1 MHLGQ
6 PERCLPP
13 LKTRRGTNTI
23 PLLKVWKWSTGLWS
37 KEQEYCKKRQEVRE
51 IAQGLCPSSAC
62 EREKSWV
69 KPEIFFSLKLSRET
83 LRLEQNCRWIIQG
96 LYQGRG
102 VGKRCWHHWATWHH
116 GVWVLSELQRK
127 HSLLSVS
134 MVHVI
139 RKTLKRVRA
148 PWWHHREGWGALCS
162 LAGAQAGQGRRGGA
176 EWVGRVLVWEHLQ
189 CNSFQGHPGI
199 MRREGCECEWGTW
212 NLTVLCSKPPNT
224 DASWTRA
231 SGQGPDSGHVEWRCS
246 WQWRPTSD
254 VHTTVGGGEAPGE
267 SLVRSPSWLIRIQ
280 RLVLRKLSLCVH
292 FEVSEGSWFPPL
304 LLFLLPPTL
313 RVDSCPWFWISS
325 NEAHLAPAFSSN

>member
-1 MHLGQ
+1 MEHWTLVKGAGILQEETGGQ
-6 PERCLPP
+6 RDSTGSLPQ
-13 LKTRRGTNTI
+13 LSLWKRKVMSKTRDILFPKTFKGDTEAGAEL
-23 PLLKVWKWSTGLWS
+23 PLDYPRPLPRT
-37 KEQEYCKKRQEVRE
+37 
-51 IAQGLCPSSAC
+51 
-62 EREKSWV
+62 
-69 KPEIFFSLKLSRET
+69 
-83 LRLEQNCRWIIQG
+83 
-96 LYQGRG
+96 G

-148 PWWHHREGWGALCS
+148 LWWHHREGWGALCS

-199 MRREGCECEWGTW
+199 MRREGWECEWGTW

-224 DASWTRA
+224 DASWTWA

-246 WQWRPTSD
+246 WKWRPTSD
-254 VHTTVGGGEAPGE
+254 MHTTVGGGEAPGE

-292 FEVSEGSWFPPL
+292 FEVSEGSWFPPP

-325 NEAHLAPAFSSN
+325 NEAHSEPAFSSN